1 MAYNITNSF
10 MDQFNILFQEMLAQR
25 GSFLMPYCR
34 MEQVIGNSQIVR
46 QFDTGKATIGEL
58 NSSGITEFS
67 PILFD
72 NRRLEP
78 ILISKTI
85 SLNDTDMIRQGQ
97 PPVEQLAA
105 SCSQSCGAAL
115 DEIIINGI
123 GGIAKTQSTGSVS
136 LPLSQYICVDTK
148 QYDNPDTLAGQGLT
162 PSKVSF
168 AVALLREKYNSPDLI
183 CVCSNRAIGQLQ
195 SAERTASSLYNSVQT
210 MANGVMTP
218 FAGVQY
224 VVASEA
230 VPKKAKAQLVSGGNL
245 ISADSTTVKE
255 STNGEVELAYIFAR
269 EQIVLGC
276 SREFGLKSAEDAHRN
291 FDLVF
296 QCKGM
301 YDAVRMQ
308 EPSVIAIEINT
319 GNSKITA

>member
-10 MDQFNILFQEMLAQR
+10 MDQFNILFQEMLTQR

-34 MEQVIGNSQIVR
+34 IEQVIGNSQIVR
-46 QFDTGKATIGEL
+46 QFDTRKATIGEL

-78 ILISKTI
+78 VLISKTI

-123 GGIAKTQSTGSVS
+123 GGIAKTQSTGSIA
-136 LPLSQYICVDTK
+136 LPLSQYICVNTR
-148 QYDNPDTLAGQGLT
+148 QYDNPDTLVGQGLT
-162 PSKVSF
+162 PAKVAF
-168 AVALLREKYNSPDLI
+168 AVALLRGKYNSPDLI

-195 SAERTASSLYNSVQT
+195 SAERTVSSF
-210 MANGVMTP
+210 GIMTP

-224 VVASEA
+224 LVASEA
-230 VPKKAKAQLVSGGNL
+230 VPKKAKAHLVSGGSL